1 MSTFFEKPE
10 FRKKIK
16 RAKPKEEIM
25 KKLLS
30 LVLIT
35 ALTLALF
42 AGCANQA
49 AAPAETTAETE
60 KNEVSDQATEKT
72 FVVGHHEP
80 VMAPYCAA
88 LGQGAAD
95 AFAEA
100 GIEQKLVYGDLTT
113 EGQLK
118 DLEDFIAQEV
128 DAIMYFPWVTS
139 AQRTAL
145 EECRDANIPVFVVD
159 SPVEDTDLVISQV
172 ATDNYAAG
180 VQCAEHMI
188 ENLGGKGKIVI
199 LDTPENN
206 SSLLRANGFCDTI
219 AAYPE
224 IEVLS
229 QQNYNANQQ
238 NAMQITEDLIQVYDV
253 IDAFF
258 ACNEDGAFGVSAAL
272 VSAGRDSKIYTV
284 DGSAN
289 GCEAV
294 RQGLITGIAAQQPY
308 QMGYICAQQVIA
320 YLNGEETIANYPL
333 DTFWVDATTVDQWEG
348 F

>member
-1 MSTFFEKPE
+1 
-10 FRKKIK
+10 
-16 RAKPKEEIM
+16 M
-25 KKLLS
+25 KKRLTLTIV
-30 LVLIT
+30 LVLVFAMLLGCSNQNDAADSSDDSTSTTDTTQDT
-35 ALTLALF
+35 A
-42 AGCANQA
+42 Q
-49 AAPAETTAETE
+49 EES
-60 KNEVSDQATEKT
+60 SDTDSEGEAVKY
-72 FVVGHHEP
+72 VVGHHE
-80 VMAPYCAA
+80 VAMAPYCEAIA
-88 LGQGAAD
+88 NGAAD

-118 DLEDFIAQEV
+118 DLEDFIAQDV

-145 EECRDANIPVFVVD
+145 EECAAADIPVFIVD
-159 SPVEDTDLVISQV
+159 SPVEDVDLVVSQV

-180 VQCAEHMI
+180 VQCAEHLI
-188 ENLGGKGKIVI
+188 EDLGGAGKIVI

-219 AAYPE
+219 AEYPD

-238 NAMQITEDLIQVYDV
+238 NAMNITEDLLQVYDE

-272 VSAGRDSKIYTV
+272 VAANRTAKIYTV

-294 RQGLITGIAAQQPY
+294 KQGLITGIAAQQPY

-320 YLNGEETIANYPL
+320 YLNGEETTANYPL
-333 DTFWVDATTVDQWEG
+333 ETFWISAETVDQWEG
-348 F
+348 Y

>member
-1 MSTFFEKPE
+1 
-10 FRKKIK
+10 
-16 RAKPKEEIM
+16 M
-25 KKLLS
+25 KKVISMLMV
-30 LVLIT
+30 LVLV
-35 ALTLALF
+35 
-42 AGCANQA
+42 A
-49 AAPAETTAETE
+49 AAFGGCGKQEAGTAESKPAAEQPAQEQTQ
-60 KNEVSDQATEKT
+60 QADSGKT
-72 FVVGHHEP
+72 FVVGHHEVAP
-80 VMAPYCAA
+80 APYCEA
-88 LGQGAAD
+88 LGNGAAD

-118 DLEDFIAQEV
+118 DLEDFIAQDV

-145 EECRDANIPVFVVD
+145 EECKAAGIPVFVVD
-159 SPVEDTDLVISQV
+159 SPVEDVDLVISQV

-180 VQCAEHMI
+180 VQCAEHLI
-188 ENLGGKGKIVI
+188 KDLNEKGKIII
-199 LDTPENN
+199 LDTPENE
-206 SSLLRANGFCDTI
+206 SSLQRATGFTDTI

-238 NAMQITEDLIQVYDV
+238 TAMEITEDLLQVYDEV
-253 IDAFF
+253 DAVFV
-258 ACNEDGAFGVSAAL
+258 CNEDGAFGVSAAL
-272 VSAGRDSKIYTV
+272 VSANRTAKIYTV

-294 RQGLITGIAAQQPY
+294 KQGLITGIAAQQPY

-320 YLNGEETIANYPL
+320 YLNGEETVASYPL
-333 DTFWVDATTVDQWEG
+333 DTFWIDATTVDQWEG
-348 F
+348 Y

>member
-1 MSTFFEKPE
+1 
-10 FRKKIK
+10 
-16 RAKPKEEIM
+16 M

-30 LVLIT
+30 MVLIA
-35 ALTLALF
+35 ALAAASF
-42 AGCANQA
+42 VGCSNQA
-49 AAPAETTAETE
+49 AAPAETTAEPQ
-60 KNEVSDQATEKT
+60 KNEATGPSTEKT
-72 FVVGHHEP
+72 FVIGHHE
-80 VMAPYCAA
+80 VTMAPYCVA
-88 LGQGAAD
+88 LGDGAAA

-100 GIEQKLVYGDLTT
+100 GFEQKLVYGDLTT

-118 DLEDFIAQEV
+118 DLEDFISQEV

-188 ENLGGKGKIVI
+188 EDLGGKGKIVI

-219 AAYPE
+219 AACPE
-224 IEVLS
+224 IEILS

-238 NAMQITEDLIQVYDV
+238 TAMQITEDLIQVHDE

-272 VSAGRDSKIYTV
+272 VAAGRDSKIYTV

-320 YLNGEETIANYPL
+320 YLKGEETVASYPL

-348 F
+348 Y

>member
-1 MSTFFEKPE
+1 
-10 FRKKIK
+10 
-16 RAKPKEEIM
+16 M

-30 LVLIT
+30 LALIA
-35 ALTLALF
+35 ALAAALF
-42 AGCANQA
+42 VGCSNQT
-49 AAPAETTAETE
+49 AAPVETTAEPQKTE
-60 KNEVSDQATEKT
+60 ATGQSTGKT
-72 FVVGHHEP
+72 FVVGHHE
-80 VMAPYCAA
+80 VAMAPYCVA
-88 LGQGAAD
+88 LGDGAAA

-100 GIEQKLVYGDLTT
+100 GFEQKLVYGDLTT

-145 EECRDANIPVFVVD
+145 EECRDANIPVFIVD

-188 ENLGGKGKIVI
+188 EDLGGKGKIVI

-219 AAYPE
+219 AACPE
-224 IEVLS
+224 IEILS

-238 NAMQITEDLIQVYDV
+238 IAMQITEDLIQVHDE

-272 VSAGRDSKIYTV
+272 VAAGRDSKIYTV

-320 YLNGEETIANYPL
+320 YLKGEETVASYPL
-333 DTFWVDATTVDQWEG
+333 DTFWVDATTVAQWEG